1 MDLNQMLHAMAAR
14 GASDLHIK
22 AGGRA
27 VIRVH
32 GELKPLEGS
41 PTLSVEQVESLFQE
55 MTTPSQRDRFKQ
67 ELELDFS
74 YQSPDSDRYRVN
86 ASRQRGTTNLALRR
100 IPSAVPT
107 LESLRLPP
115 ICAQLAMKRQGLIL
129 LTGPTGS
136 GKSTTLA
143 AMIEH
148 INHNAARRIVTI
160 EDPVEYIYTD
170 YNSVITQR
178 EIGRDT
184 HSFAKA
190 TRQALRQDP
199 DVILVGEMRDRET
212 MAACLTAAETGHLLM
227 STLHT
232 NSGPESIDRIV
243 DSFPDHRQ
251 GQIRMQLSLTLEA
264 VLTQALLPRLDGTG
278 RVPAVEVM
286 IVNSAIRN
294 LIREGKTHQMGSTI
308 QTGRQQGM
316 QTLDQSL
323 EQLYREG
330 LIDLETARKYAQDA
344 DTFQAQIS
352 R

>member
-1 MDLNQMLHAMAAR
+1 MDLTPLLRLMAAK

-22 AGGRA
+22 VGSRA

-32 GELKPLEGS
+32 GELKRLES
-41 PTLSVEQVESLFQE
+41 FPQLTEEQVESLFQE
-55 MTTPSQRDRFKQ
+55 MTTSEQRARFRQ

-74 YQSPDSDRYRVN
+74 FQSPESDRYRVN
-86 ASRQRGTTNLALRR
+86 ASRQRGSTSLALRR
-100 IPSAVPT
+100 IPPDVPT
-107 LESLRLPP
+107 LETLDLPP
-115 ICAQLAMKRQGLIL
+115 ICARLAMKRQGLIL

-160 EDPVEYIYTD
+160 EDPVEYVYSD
-170 YNSVITQR
+170 DSSLITQR

-227 STLHT
+227 STVHT
-232 NSGPESIDRIV
+232 NSGPETIDRIV
-243 DSFPDHRQ
+243 DSFPDHHQ
-251 GQIRMQLSLTLEA
+251 AQIRMQLSLTLEA
-264 VLTQALLPRLDGTG
+264 VITQALLPRLDGTG

-308 QTGRQQGM
+308 QTGRQHGM
-316 QTLDQSL
+316 QTMDQSL

-330 LIDLETARKYAQDA
+330 LIDLETAHDFAHDA
-344 DTFQAQIS
+344 TNLQAQIS